1 MAADARNL
9 AETVVWK
16 LTTNCKESAV
26 VDVKGLI
33 VKMLEH
39 LLDEFKWEKILK
51 IVESAADVAR
61 TEKAKAYQEAR
72 ACQNQ
77 LRATR
82 NSGD

>member
-1 MAADARNL
+1 MRNF
-9 AETVVWK
+9 AETLIWK
-16 LTTNCKESAV
+16 LTRNSKESRV
-26 VDVKGLI
+26 VEVQGLI

-39 LLDEFKWEKILK
+39 LQDEFKWEKI
-51 IVESAADVAR
+51 IEIGESVADVAR
-61 TEKAKAYQEAR
+61 IEKAKAHQEAR